1 MQKYICIMILI
12 TSLISCSA
20 VPTQNTMEPTET
32 VFGFSNPASV
42 FCKENGNRIEI
53 RIAEDGSQF
62 GVCILKDGN
71 ECDEWA
77 YFRRE
82 CGPDSQKILTSTI
95 TFVPTEYQSDSG
107 KQGIA
112 SDKILT
118 PIPTGTEIVITE
130 EPFSGVRVTYI
141 GNAGFMIT
149 TSYKKILIDALFRG
163 IDHLYKLPEDIQNT
177 LALAQPP
184 FDNID
189 LILVS
194 HSHRDHLS
202 SSLVQQHLQND
213 PGATFASQ
221 SRIAKQFSNLENQI
235 IFLDPAPGKPVLVD
249 ANGIQVEALSLSH
262 GVGQPENIGFVI
274 TVDNTKIFFSG
285 DVDFSQVSFEEFRAY
300 NLPEKKI
307 DLVFLTHFYFT
318 ADPSEQR
325 LIKEGISGKYLFPI
339 HYFYSDPPFNQGNV
353 RRNYPDAIFFNGE
366 LTSWEMPE

>member
-1 MQKYICIMILI
+1 MQKYICIIILI
-12 TSLISCSA
+12 TSLISCSI
-20 VPTQNTMEPTET
+20 VPTQNATEPTET
-32 VFGFSNPASV
+32 VSGFADPATV
-42 FCKENGNRIEI
+42 YCKENGNRIEI
-53 RIAEDGSQF
+53 RKAADGSQYGACVF
-62 GVCILKDGN
+62 SDGS
-71 ECDEWA
+71 ECEEWA
-77 YFRRE
+77 YFRGE
-82 CGPDSQKILTSTI
+82 CGDPGTQTTLS
-95 TFVPTEYQSDSG
+95 PT
-107 KQGIA
+107 K
-112 SDKILT
+112 T
-118 PIPTGTEIVITE
+118 MIPTGTASVFTDV
-130 EPFSGVRVTYI
+130 PFSGVRVTYVA
-141 GNAGFMIT
+141 NAGFMIT
-149 TSYKKILIDALFRG
+149 TSHKKILIDALFRG
-163 IDHLYKLPEDIQNT
+163 IDHLYKLPEDIQNS

-213 PGATFASQ
+213 PGAIFASQ
-221 SRIAKQFSNLENQI
+221 SRIAKQFSNLDNQI
-235 IFLDPAPGKPVLVD
+235 IYLDPAPGKPVQVD

-262 GVGQPENIGFVI
+262 GAGQPENIGFVI
-274 TVDNTKIFFSG
+274 TVENIKIFFSG

-318 ADPSEQR
+318 DDPSEQR